1 MKRIIILSIT
11 SVVFLLAQS
20 CSKDKRIER
29 SLEKKDGKWNIS
41 KYTYEEYANGSLSD
55 SETYL
60 NAGNIV
66 FDDNGVLIWTFIIDG
81 DVEMFGGQWSNDD
94 ESITL
99 IIDGDAIKFDILER
113 SRKEMKLSAVVD
125 TYTIGST
132 TYEDKFQLEI
142 ERD

>member
-11 SVVFLLAQS
+11 TVVFLLAQS

-29 SLEKKDGKWNIS
+29 SLEKKDGKWNIN
-41 KYTYEEYANGSLSD
+41 KYAYEEYTNGTLSE

-66 FDDNGVLIWTFIIDG
+66 FSDNGILVWTFNIDG
-81 DVEMFGGQWSNDD
+81 DIETYGGQWANDD

-113 SRKEMKLSAVVD
+113 SKKEMKLSGVVD